1 MAEPATKLSTSSLA
15 ANWKCLLICCVV
27 SMANFEYG
35 LDSGIVGSLQAMPGF
50 LGVFG
55 YANPHIPGGYG
66 LDVFSPP
73 FLSLLLSIPCLRVGE

>member
-1 MAEPATKLSTSSLA
+1 
-15 ANWKCLLICCVV
+15 
-27 SMANFEYG
+27 MANFEYG

-66 LDVFSPP
+66 LDVCFLLSP
-73 FLSLLLSIPCLRVGE
+73 FLLFVST